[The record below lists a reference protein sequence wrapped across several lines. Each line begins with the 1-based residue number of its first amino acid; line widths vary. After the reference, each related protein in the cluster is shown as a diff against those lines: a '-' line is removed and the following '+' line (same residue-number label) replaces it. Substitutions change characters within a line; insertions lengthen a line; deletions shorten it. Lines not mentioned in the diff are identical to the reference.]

1 MDYKRMWEHLKQDIE
16 QQEESSIEISINK
29 LLERMKKIEES
40 EKCYENSM
48 NFLL

>member
-16 QQEESSIEISINK
+16 QQEELSIETSTNK

>member
-16 QQEESSIEISINK
+16 QQEEVSIEISINK

-40 EKCYENSM
+40 EKCYENSK

>member
-16 QQEESSIEISINK
+16 QQEELSIEISINK

-40 EKCYENSM
+40 EKCYESSM
-48 NFLL
+48 NFLF

>member
-16 QQEESSIEISINK
+16 QQEELSIEISIRK
-29 LLERMKKIEES
+29 LLERMKEIEES

-48 NFLL
+48 NFLF

>member
-1 MDYKRMWEHLKQDIE
+1 MNYKRMWEHLKQDIE
-16 QQEESSIEISINK
+16 QQEEVSIEISINK

-48 NFLL
+48 NLLL